1 MYYTVYVF
9 IMYIICILYSL
20 TLVRLDGKYV
30 FNVFV
35 SARLGDTNTRI
46 CYVFVA
52 RKHTRT
58 PAAAAAVCVGVVTQQ
73 RHRLSGPQGLAQPR
87 MTVKIVRM
95 VDLAY
100 GGMSDTINTLPAR

>member
-1 MYYTVYVF
+1 MSRD
-9 IMYIICILYSL
+9 IDSP
-20 TLVRLDGKYV
+20 DGKYV
-30 FNVFV
+30 FNVFF

-52 RKHTRT
+52 RKHART
-58 PAAAAAVCVGVVTQQ
+58 PAAAATVCVSVVTQQ
-73 RHRLSGPQGLAQPR
+73 RHRLSGPRGLAQPR

>member
-1 MYYTVYVF
+1 MMGRIERGGRV
-9 IMYIICILYSL
+9 MS
-20 TLVRLDGKYV
+20 LDGKYV

-35 SARLGDTNTRI
+35 SAGLGDTNTRI

-52 RKHTRT
+52 RKHART

-73 RHRLSGPQGLAQPR
+73 RHRLSGPRGLAQPR

-95 VDLAY
+95 WSTQLAVE
-100 GGMSDTINTLPAR
+100 